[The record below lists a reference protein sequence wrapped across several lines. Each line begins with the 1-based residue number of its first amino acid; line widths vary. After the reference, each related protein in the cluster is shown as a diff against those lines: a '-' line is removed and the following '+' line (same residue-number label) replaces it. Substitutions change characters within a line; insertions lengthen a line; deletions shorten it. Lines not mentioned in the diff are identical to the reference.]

1 MCQPVAG
8 KSRKHSA
15 IAVNTSGDTLVVW
28 AEGTGGQRG
37 GDLAG
42 QVFDKSGKATDQ
54 RGRALHGIPVWGW
67 PTAVATPEGF
77 VIIH

>member
-1 MCQPVAG
+1 MIDVV
-8 KSRKHSA
+8 SA
-15 IAVNTSGDTLVVW
+15 IAVSPSGDTLVVW

-54 RGRALHGIPVWGW
+54 PGRVECGIPL
-67 PTAVATPEGF
+67 
-77 VIIH
+77 